1 MKRKIVLLLTAVALM
16 SCMLTACDGETEAN
30 SADSTAMSLGDF
42 KPIEGN
48 ESLVYSTK
56 TRVVYYMFSTHV
68 NDDTVERGYGYSY
81 FAPYISE
88 NGCFCR
94 YVDDMIIEIETKN

>member
-42 KPIEGN
+42 KPI
-48 ESLVYSTK
+48 
-56 TRVVYYMFSTHV
+56 
-68 NDDTVERGYGYSY
+68 DDTVERGYGYSY